1 MKIVLKV
8 LLITAITILLT
19 AAFYG
24 YHVYRAISLDNEKRW
39 TYSATALSFFTS
51 SVEWDKTIRCNPL
64 PKSLKNQQL
73 FDPRDYL
80 EIGSIADEYYG
91 TRDAFGKQNGFELKY
106 RYGKDS
112 LDGEARSK
120 WGTGIIIS
128 EYKKKDSCY
137 NSSKF
142 IEVEDEDSVIV
153 TEINKISKNETRR
166 YIGKRKNGIVTEC
179 INCRLNNG
187 VCDDTISITRV
198 ELDPASGK
206 IAKRTSK
213 TKEMYHES
221 ELYEKDVFYSMTEFY
236 DSLGRL
242 VEVNYD
248 GKKFRYEHSTND
260 SANLEVT
267 IYDESGKELGF
278 YKRKQEKDGSRKTVR
293 YGTNFEEHRTTSYYK
308 DGKLAKEESNHIT
321 FYDSRQVRTSF
332 FNSAGNEVLDSSF
345 YEYTIL
351 PGMRF
356 DAHSYIVESTYGE
369 NGEIRG
375 IKKYYEELERLAPF
389 IFFPLKTTER
399 KIVES
404 YEAEYD
410 TGRISSI
417 TFKNSSL
424 SERTVFSKGRLED
437 TNECPES
444 FNPQE

>member
-1 MKIVLKV
+1 MTPINKSIYIAVP
-8 LLITAITILLT
+8 ILLT
-19 AAFYG
+19 VAFYG
-24 YHVYRAISLDNEKRW
+24 YHVYRAISLDKEKRW

-51 SVEWDKTIRCNPL
+51 SVEWDKTIRCDPL

-80 EIGSIADEYYG
+80 EIGSVADVYYG
-91 TRDAFGKQNGFELKY
+91 THDKFGKQSGFELKN
-106 RYGKDS
+106 RYEKDS
-112 LDGEARSK
+112 LDGDARSK

-242 VEVNYD
+242 VEVSYD

-308 DGKLAKEESNHIT
+308 DGKLAKEESDHIT
-321 FYDSRQVRTSF
+321 FYDSRQVRTRL

-345 YEYTIL
+345 YEDTML

-356 DAHSYIVESTYGE
+356 DANSYIVESIYDE
-369 NGEIRG
+369 NGKIRG
-375 IKKYYEELERLAPF
+375 IKEYEEELERLAPF

-399 KIVES
+399 KIVRS

-410 TGRISSI
+410 AGRISSI

>member
-24 YHVYRAISLDNEKRW
+24 YHVYRAISLDKEKRW

-187 VCDDTISITRV
+187 VCNDTISITRV

-308 DGKLAKEESNHIT
+308 DGKLAKEESDHIT

-369 NGEIRG
+369 NGEIRT
-375 IKKYYEELERLAPF
+375 IKEYYEEFERLAPF

-399 KIVES
+399 KIAGS

-410 TGRISSI
+410 AGRISSI

-437 TNECPES
+437 TNECPEP
-444 FNPQE
+444 FTPQE

>member
-24 YHVYRAISLDNEKRW
+24 YHVYRAISLDKEKRW

-187 VCDDTISITRV
+187 VCNDTISITRV
-198 ELDPASGK
+198 ELDPASWK

-213 TKEMYHES
+213 TKEMW
-221 ELYEKDVFYSMTEFY
+221 
-236 DSLGRL
+236 
-242 VEVNYD
+242 
-248 GKKFRYEHSTND
+248 
-260 SANLEVT
+260 
-267 IYDESGKELGF
+267 
-278 YKRKQEKDGSRKTVR
+278 DGSSK
-293 YGTNFEEHRTTSYYK
+293 
-308 DGKLAKEESNHIT
+308 
-321 FYDSRQVRTSF
+321 QVLMAR
-332 FNSAGNEVLDSSF
+332 NSATSIPQMTLQ
-345 YEYTIL
+345 IL
-351 PGMRF
+351 
-356 DAHSYIVESTYGE
+356 
-369 NGEIRG
+369 
-375 IKKYYEELERLAPF
+375 K
-389 IFFPLKTTER
+389 
-399 KIVES
+399 
-404 YEAEYD
+404 
-410 TGRISSI
+410 
-417 TFKNSSL
+417 
-424 SERTVFSKGRLED
+424 
-437 TNECPES
+437 
-444 FNPQE
+444 

>member
-1 MKIVLKV
+1 MTPINKSIYIAVP
-8 LLITAITILLT
+8 ILLT

-24 YHVYRAISLDNEKRW
+24 YHVYRAISLDKEKRW

-80 EIGSIADEYYG
+80 EIGSVADVYYG
-91 TRDAFGKQNGFELKY
+91 THDKFGKQNGFELKN
-106 RYGKDS
+106 RYEKDS
-112 LDGEARSK
+112 LDGDARSK

-128 EYKKKDSCY
+128 EYEKKDSCY

-166 YIGKRKNGIVTEC
+166 YIGERKNGIVTEC

-187 VCDDTISITRV
+187 VCDDTISV
-198 ELDPASGK
+198 ERIELNPATGK
-206 IAKRTSK
+206 IAKMFSK
-213 TKEMYHES
+213 TRETYFEGVDLWVQD
-221 ELYEKDVFYSMTEFY
+221 EFIPETQLYDN
-236 DSLGRL
+236 LGRL
-242 VEVNYD
+242 VEVSYD

-278 YKRKQEKDGSRKTVR
+278 YKRKQEKDGSRKTVQ
-293 YGTNFEEHRTTSYYK
+293 YGTNFEEHRTTGYYK
-308 DGKLAKEESNHIT
+308 DGKLAKEESDHIT

-375 IKKYYEELERLAPF
+375 IKKYYEEFERLAPF

-399 KIVES
+399 KIAGS

-410 TGRISSI
+410 AGRISSI

-437 TNECPES
+437 TNECPEP
-444 FNPQE
+444 FTPQE